1 MKTADLAIRN
11 SIDHPPLRLGF
22 LVILVVVTSSAL
34 SATGITVTPFQDEW
48 NIPLESILLTDVAAN
63 VAFAAC
69 AVFLKRSRRLQR
81 NKKMVEVESALMT
94 SPQLPNLTEDSSAI
108 RVAIV
113 YTPEA
118 IVLAD
123 SLEALLAEA
132 KGFTFSRFDYD
143 AESGFRPDATGFGT
157 PDVVVAALDSFETTK
172 LELLFASLQRTFPHR
187 PVLVTTRRPDAFD
200 VFPVL
205 EMGASDFLLPPLRR
219 SELLPRLKRQALVAC
234 RGDAL
239 VQKLKEDIGLKQIIG
254 ESPAFLDKVQCIPRF
269 ARCDATVLISG
280 ESGTGKEL
288 FARAIHYL
296 SPRADRPF
304 VPVNC
309 GALPENLVESELFGH
324 KRGAFTGAASDHAGL
339 IREAGGGT
347 LFLDEIDT
355 LTPQAQVKL
364 LRLLQD
370 GEYRS
375 VGSQQILHAN
385 IRVVAA
391 ANADFTCIMREGK
404 FREDLFYRLNVLT
417 LTLPPLRE
425 RPGDI
430 LLLTRD
436 FLEKQAAITTTRPK
450 HISLAAL
457 NRLLVHSWPGNV
469 RELQNVL
476 MRAIVL
482 SDRCEIKLSDL
493 NLPDNRYAVE
503 DESFQT
509 MKSRAVQRFEHDFL
523 ATVLHAHDGNI
534 TRAASAVKKNRRA
547 FWELLRKHRLLTSTR
562 RG

>member
-1 MKTADLAIRN
+1 M
-11 SIDHPPLRLGF
+11 
-22 LVILVVVTSSAL
+22 
-34 SATGITVTPFQDEW
+34 TPSDFQ
-48 NIPLESILLTDVAAN
+48 
-63 VAFAAC
+63 
-69 AVFLKRSRRLQR
+69 
-81 NKKMVEVESALMT
+81 
-94 SPQLPNLTEDSSAI
+94 NLTEANRVI

-113 YTPEA
+113 CEPETT
-118 IVLAD
+118 VLAD
-123 SLEALLAEA
+123 SLETLLAEA
-132 KGFTFSRFDYD
+132 MGFTFRRFDYR
-143 AESGFRPDATGFGT
+143 AESGLKPHAAGVGD
-157 PDVVVAALDSFETTK
+157 PDVVVAMLDSFHATK
-172 LELLFASLQRTFPHR
+172 LELLFVSLRQAFPHR
-187 PVLVTTRRPDAFD
+187 PVLVTTTHPDAFD

-219 SELLPRLKRQALVAC
+219 SELLPRLKRQALVAS

-254 ESPAFLDKVQCIPRF
+254 ESPAFLDQVRCVPRF

-309 GALPENLVESELFGH
+309 GALPENLVESEIFGH
-324 KRGAFTGAASDHAGL
+324 KRGAFTGAASDQAGL
-339 IREAGGGT
+339 IREAEGGT
-347 LFLDEIDT
+347 LFLDEIDC
-355 LTPQAQVKL
+355 LMPQAQVKL
-364 LRLLQD
+364 LRFLQD

-391 ANADFTCIMREGK
+391 ANADFSQIVREGK
-404 FREDLFYRLNVLT
+404 FREDLFYRLNVLS
-417 LTLPPLRE
+417 LMLPALRE
-425 RPGDI
+425 RRGDI

-436 FLEKQAAITTTRPK
+436 FLDKQATTPNTTPK
-450 HISLAAL
+450 NLSLAAL
-457 NRLLVHSWPGNV
+457 NRLLSYSWPGNV

-476 MRAIVL
+476 TRAIVL
-482 SDRCEIKLSDL
+482 SDRDSIEPPDLGLPKDVSFVEEQSFRAIK
-493 NLPDNRYAVE
+493 
-503 DESFQT
+503 T
-509 MKSRAVQRFEHDFL
+509 RAIQRFEYDFL
-523 ATVLHAHDGNI
+523 ATIMHAHGGNI

-547 FWELLRKHRLLTSTR
+547 FWQLLRKHGLLAHAR